1 MYRGYIATNNKKA
14 LQKFKNGDGLLTL
27 EQAEQLDEYSGIL
40 SEDAVLIDIDDGAQA
55 TKLYEIIRSLGI
67 KCKVYQT
74 NRGAHFMFYNGGRF
88 KSNKTHC
95 KLAIG
100 LEADIKLGHRASYQV
115 LKQNGVLREVIYDTG
130 EYTVAPAWLL
140 PVETKISV
148 RELGEGDGRNDALFR
163 LILPLQSA
171 GLSVEEIKECIRL
184 INDWILKA
192 PLNDS
197 ELQMILREDAFA
209 KKGFFDGKTFKF
221 DEFAKFLIEE
231 HKIIKINGVL
241 HAYMDGIYV
250 RDCIE
255 HLMISHIPDLSR
267 ARRVE
272 VLSYLNVVIRDN
284 TELSAPNI
292 IAFKN
297 GVYDTRL
304 RVFREFSSDDILVN
318 RIPWNYSEDAYSEL
332 LDTTL
337 NQWTADDKELRVLLE
352 ELVGFLFYRANQL
365 GKAFVLV
372 GNKSNGKST
381 FLGLLQTLLGREN
394 TSSLDLRELGDR
406 FKTAEL
412 FGKLANIGDDIGD
425 GYISDSSVFKK
436 LATGDRVTAERKGE
450 QPFQFDSYSKLIFSA
465 NTVPRIKDRTGA
477 VMRRLM
483 IVPFTGVFGE
493 GVHDPYLKYKLEDE
507 SCMEYLV
514 LLGVRGLERVLEH
527 NGFSK
532 SARIEEKIREYEM
545 ENNPLLGFLDEV
557 EKVENEPCAAVYD
570 KYLAFCY
577 ANNFKPLGR
586 NNFYTEVSSKT
597 GLDVIRKRCGGER
610 VRVFA

>member
-14 LQKFKNGDGLLTL
+14 MQKFKNGDGLLTL
-27 EQAEQLDEYSGIL
+27 EQAEQLEEYSGIL
-40 SEDAVLIDIDDGAQA
+40 SEDAVLIDIDDGEQA
-55 TKLYEIIRSLGI
+55 TKLYEIIMGLGI
-67 KCKVYQT
+67 KCKIYRT

-95 KLAIG
+95 RLAIG
-100 LEADIKLGHRASYQV
+100 LEADIKLGIRASYQV
-115 LKQNGVLREVIYDTG
+115 LKQHGVLREVIYDTG
-130 EYTVAPAWLL
+130 EYTVAPAWLM
-140 PVETKISV
+140 PVDTKISV
-148 RELGEGDGRNDALFR
+148 RELGDGDGRNDALFR

-171 GLSVEEIKECIRL
+171 GLSVEEVKECIGI
-184 INDWILKA
+184 INNWILKV
-192 PLNDS
+192 PLSDN
-197 ELQMILREDAFA
+197 ELKMILRDDAFA
-209 KKGFFDGKTFKF
+209 KKSFFDGKTFKF

-250 RDCIE
+250 YDGIE
-255 HLMISHIPDLSR
+255 HLMVTHIPDLSR
-267 ARRVE
+267 AKRLE

-284 TELSAPNI
+284 TELSPPNL

-297 GVYDTRL
+297 GVYDTRKGS
-304 RVFREFSSDDILVN
+304 FRDFSSDDILVN
-318 RIPWNYSEDAYSEL
+318 RIPWNYTEGAYSAL
-332 LDTTL
+332 LDKTL
-337 NQWTADDKELRVLLE
+337 DEWTANDKELRVLLE

-381 FLGLLQTLLGREN
+381 FLGLLQSLLGRDN

-465 NTVPRIKDRTGA
+465 NTIPRIKDRTGA

-493 GVHDPYLKYKLEDE
+493 GVYDPYLKFKLEE
-507 SCMEYLV
+507 EECMEYLV
-514 LLGVRGLERVLEH
+514 QLGVKGLERVIEH

-532 SARIEEKIREYEM
+532 SKRIDEKIREYEI
-545 ENNPLLGFLDEV
+545 ENNPLLGFLEEI
-557 EKVENEPCAAVYD
+557 EKIKDEPCNTVYD
-570 KYLAFCY
+570 KYMAFCY

-586 NNFYTEVSSKT
+586 NNFYTEVANKV
-597 GLDVIRKRCGGER
+597 GLEVGRKRVNGER
-610 VRVFA
+610 VRVFV

>member
-14 LQKFKNGDGLLTL
+14 MQKFKNGDGLLTL
-27 EQAEQLDEYSGIL
+27 EQAEQLEEYSGIL
-40 SEDAVLIDIDDGAQA
+40 SEDAVLIDIDDGEQA
-55 TKLYEIIRSLGI
+55 TKLYEIIMGLGI
-67 KCKVYQT
+67 KCKIYRT

-95 KLAIG
+95 RLAVG
-100 LEADIKLGHRASYQV
+100 LEADIKLGIRASYQV
-115 LKQNGVLREVIYDTG
+115 LKQHGVLREVIYDTG

-140 PVETKISV
+140 PVDTKISV
-148 RELGEGDGRNDALFR
+148 RELGDGDGRNDALFR

-171 GLSVEEIKECIRL
+171 GLSVEEVKECIGI
-184 INDWILKA
+184 INNWILKV
-192 PLNDS
+192 PLSDN
-197 ELQMILREDAFA
+197 ELKMILRDDAFA
-209 KKGFFDGKTFKF
+209 KKSFFDGKTFKF

-250 RDCIE
+250 YDGIE
-255 HLMISHIPDLSR
+255 HLMVTHIPDLSR
-267 ARRVE
+267 AKRLE

-284 TELSAPNI
+284 TELSPPNL

-297 GVYDTRL
+297 GVYDTRKGS
-304 RVFREFSSDDILVN
+304 FRDFSSDDILVN
-318 RIPWNYSEDAYSEL
+318 RIPWNYTEGAYSEL
-332 LDTTL
+332 LDKTL
-337 NQWTADDKELRVLLE
+337 DEWTANDKELRVLLE

-381 FLGLLQTLLGREN
+381 FLGLLQSLLGRDN

-465 NTVPRIKDRTGA
+465 NTIPRIKDRTGA

-493 GVHDPYLKYKLEDE
+493 GVYDPYLKFKLEEED
-507 SCMEYLV
+507 CMEYLV
-514 LLGVRGLERVLEH
+514 QLGVKGLERVIEH

-532 SARIEEKIREYEM
+532 SKRIDEKIREYEI
-545 ENNPLLGFLDEV
+545 ENNPLLGFLEEI
-557 EKVENEPCAAVYD
+557 EKIKDEPCNTVYD
-570 KYLAFCY
+570 KYMAFCY

-586 NNFYTEVSSKT
+586 NNFYTEVANKV
-597 GLDVIRKRCGGER
+597 GLEVGRKRVNGER
-610 VRVFA
+610 VRVFV